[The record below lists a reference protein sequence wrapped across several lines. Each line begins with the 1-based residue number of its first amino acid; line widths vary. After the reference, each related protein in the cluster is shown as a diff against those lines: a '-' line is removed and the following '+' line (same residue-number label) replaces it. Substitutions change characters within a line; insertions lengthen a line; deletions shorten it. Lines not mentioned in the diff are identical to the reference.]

1 MKLIFYT
8 FIILLPSLNIQAQ
21 SKISE
26 KNYSLYIQSL
36 ISGEREVSIQN
47 GRIDLVTSE
56 YAIEIEKAKNWKES
70 IGQSLWYAL
79 NTNKKP
85 AIILILE
92 TESDYKHLIQL
103 QTTIDYGK
111 LTEAITVFAFPN
123 DFKELIEKKKT
134 DNKR

>member
-1 MKLIFYT
+1 MKS
-8 FIILLPSLNIQAQ
+8 FIILSFILFAGFNVQSQ

-36 ISGEREVSIQN
+36 IGGQREVSIPN
-47 GRIDLVTSE
+47 GRIDIVTNE
-56 YAIEIEKAKNWKES
+56 YAIEIEKASNWKES
-70 IGQSLWYAL
+70 IGQALWYAL

-92 TESDYKHLIQL
+92 SESDYKHLIQL

-111 LTEAITVFAFPN
+111 LTETITVFAFPN
-123 DFKELIEKKKT
+123 DFEELIEKKKT
-134 DNKR
+134 DNK